1 MLLQNLIKDKIP
13 NFVLFLIVKFDK
25 NFIAKRDK
33 IRHTIFLV
41 VTHFSLEN
49 VRVFLSIGRAN
60 TLC

>member
-33 IRHTIFLV
+33 IDPSYY
-41 VTHFSLEN
+41 FSCGDT
-49 VRVFLSIGRAN
+49 FFP
-60 TLC
+60 